1 MICGTLTNLVHQCY
15 RWALVIISACVSI
28 VPIYLQH
35 EVDIFPIVQ
44 SLNGHFSTTELMV
57 IIRIESGKEREVEAV
72 NIGPVISV
80 AVEGDASWPELG
92 HDSGLLMR
100 VAVPLAGLLVGRPEC
115 EQEEEG
121 EKVKKFEIHRSERRR
136 IRRCGGQTISPRRL
150 IFGAS
155 GMENR

>member
-1 MICGTLTNLVHQCY
+1 MY
-15 RWALVIISACVSI
+15 RVSNSENEE
-28 VPIYLQH
+28 H
-35 EVDIFPIVQ
+35 FD
-44 SLNGHFSTTELMV
+44 GHFSTTELMV
-57 IIRIESGKEREVEAV
+57 IIRIESGKERELEAV

-92 HDSGLLMR
+92 HDSGLLIR

-115 EQEEEG
+115 EQEEEEG
-121 EKVKKFEIHRSERRR
+121 NPGKKVKKFEIHRSERRR